1 MAVQN
6 PISSAALTAS
16 EVRPG
21 LKFLWYTPL
30 DDSSLKWGTFRSQ
43 PYLDDREE
51 CVVDI
56 VLDNMPDEIQTFGLT
71 VMGITPSPHDGTTW
85 SKSLTIPRGE
95 SE

>member
-6 PISSAALTAS
+6 PISTAALTAS
-16 EVRPG
+16 EVRSG
-21 LKFLWYTPL
+21 MKFLWYVPF
-30 DDSSLKWGTFRSQ
+30 DDESLKWGTFQSP

-51 CVVDI
+51 YVVDI
-56 VLDNMPDEIQTFGLT
+56 VLDNKPGEIQTFGLAT
-71 VMGITPSPHDGTTW
+71 MGITPSSHDGTTW